1 MPALASDVLQCLSAN
16 HIVSPLTHRQQE
28 VWACVACGLTDGEAA
43 RDLGVSPST
52 VRGHVAH
59 LERALFD
66 AMDIA
71 GSRPL
76 LIAYFW
82 LHTGCCTRGLLESV
96 KTA

>member
-1 MPALASDVLQCLSAN
+1 MPALANELLQRLSTS
-16 HIVSPLTHRQQE
+16 HIIPPVTQRQQQ

-43 RDLGVSPST
+43 RDLDVSPST
-52 VRGHVAH
+52 VRGHVAS

-66 AMDIA
+66 PLEIA

-76 LIAYFW
+76 LIVYFW